1 LVTCRIRRGGRKQR
15 ARETE
20 REKEEEEEETVMKQL
35 GLLPGCSF
43 RKRNLQRRLG
53 RTWNEVVVF
62 FFMLG

>member
-35 GLLPGCSF
+35 GQEPGCSF
-43 RKRNLQRRLG
+43 RKRNLQKKIGENL
-53 RTWNEVVVF
+53 E
-62 FFMLG
+62 

>member
-20 REKEEEEEETVMKQL
+20 REKEEEEEEEEETVMKQL

-43 RKRNLQRRLG
+43 RKRNLQKKIGENL
-53 RTWNEVVVF
+53 E
-62 FFMLG
+62 